1 MLVYRNTYT
10 RWRGTRSNSSWDICG
25 TCGHSVTR
33 GVEVPDVPNRHLY
46 EQRFVCTPTKMLYIC
61 VLRTRTHTHTNAD
74 MVEREAIKNTEENGI
89 VFIDEIDK
97 IIDVHRSG
105 TVFPQVLDIVT
116 TFIICIKLNYIVTKI
131 IMI

>member
-1 MLVYRNTYT
+1 
-10 RWRGTRSNSSWDICG
+10 
-25 TCGHSVTR
+25 
-33 GVEVPDVPNRHLY
+33 
-46 EQRFVCTPTKMLYIC
+46 
-61 VLRTRTHTHTNAD
+61 

-116 TFIICIKLNYIVTKI
+116 TFIICIKLHCNKNKNDMITKI
-131 IMI
+131 M

>member
-1 MLVYRNTYT
+1 VVA
-10 RWRGTRSNSSWDICG
+10 CK
-25 TCGHSVTR
+25 H
-33 GVEVPDVPNRHLY
+33 
-46 EQRFVCTPTKMLYIC
+46 
-61 VLRTRTHTHTNAD
+61 THTHTHTD